1 MNLKRILG
9 LAAALAAIGAAA
21 GVCVI
26 ALAVTLFALAKPGL
40 GDAGAA
46 AVVALVCAALAVLIA
61 VIALRK
67 ASPPKARPGAPSE
80 PAAPMDRLVSLARQ
94 HPILAAGAGVMAL
107 VVLARNPAIVS
118 AAVSALVSGRDR
130 KPGR

>member
-1 MNLKRILG
+1 LNPKRILG
-9 LAAALAAIGAAA
+9 LVAALAAIAAAA

-26 ALAVTLFALAKPGL
+26 ALAATLFALASPGL

-61 VIALRK
+61 VLALRK
-67 ASPPKARPGAPSE
+67 AAPRKSGVAGE
-80 PAAPMDRLVSLARQ
+80 PAAPMDRVATLARQ
-94 HPILAAGAGVMAL
+94 HPVLAAGVGIAAL
-107 VVLARNPAIVS
+107 VILARNPAIVS
-118 AAVSALVSGRDR
+118 AALAALTSGRGR